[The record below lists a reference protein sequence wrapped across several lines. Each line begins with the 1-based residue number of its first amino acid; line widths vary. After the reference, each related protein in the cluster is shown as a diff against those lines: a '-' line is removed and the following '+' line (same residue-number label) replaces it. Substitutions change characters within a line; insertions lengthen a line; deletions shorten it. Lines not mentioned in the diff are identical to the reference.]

1 MKIAC
6 LIGSL
11 TLGGAERQLIG
22 LALALKREGH
32 DVELLTYRKG
42 TFYEEEVR
50 QLGIPHTTLKKY
62 TRGQLIV
69 SMARYLKRSGCD
81 LLISFLVSAN
91 RKACLAHMLY
101 PGFRLIVSERDFS
114 GRVHLHD
121 RIHFALY
128 RQAERVVCN
137 NFSQEAFLRSH
148 FPKLSDRLETIPNFV
163 DTQRF
168 HPGDGPSAPAS
179 PIRVITTARVCRR
192 KNTLGLIEAAAL
204 LRELPIRFDWYGLVR
219 ENGYYRRC
227 LRRIAQ
233 LGLEERFSLHIAQ
246 HEVASLYRSADIFC
260 LPSFHEGTSNSLA
273 EALASGLP
281 AAVSAVSDNPRYVHE
296 GVNGALFH
304 PALSASIAE
313 AVTRIASLPV
323 EERTAYGLRG
333 RESVCSALSP
343 ESFAESWSALL
354 VLLRPQDQ
362 QGQAGEHDGEGH
374 SLVADAMLPEEKG
387 AEYEGNDHGSPPHE
401 GNDRK

>member
-22 LALALKREGH
+22 LASALLREGH
-32 DVELLTYRKG
+32 EVELITYHPDA
-42 TFYEEEVR
+42 FYAEEVQR
-50 QLGIPHTTLKKY
+50 RGIRHTLLKKY
-62 TRGQLIV
+62 TRGQWIWSL
-69 SMARYLKRSGCD
+69 ARHLKRTRCD

-121 RIHFALY
+121 RIHFTLY

-137 NFSQEAFLRSH
+137 NYSQEAFLRSH
-148 FPKLSDRLETIPNFV
+148 FPKLSARLETIPNFV
-163 DTQRF
+163 DTERF
-168 HPGDGPSAPAS
+168 HPADTPLSPAPLV
-179 PIRVITTARVCRR
+179 RVVTTARVCRR

-204 LRELPIRFDWYGLVR
+204 LRDAPVRFDWYGLVR

-233 LGLEERFSLHIAQ
+233 LGLEDRFQIHNAE
-246 HEVASLYRSADIFC
+246 HDVAPLYRGADLFC

-296 GVNGALFH
+296 GVNGTLFH
-304 PALSASIAE
+304 PELSASIAE
-313 AVTRIASLPV
+313 AVMRIAFLPA

-333 RESVCSALSP
+333 RASVCTALSLA
-343 ESFAESWSALL
+343 SFERRWAEL
-354 VLLRPQDQ
+354 V
-362 QGQAGEHDGEGH
+362 
-374 SLVADAMLPEEKG
+374 KG
-387 AEYEGNDHGSPPHE
+387 KN
-401 GNDRK
+401 